1 MDAMVKAIDG
11 CVNAYFP
18 QFTEKFARFGWWKFL
33 GSDWVNDSRKG
44 WTPESL
50 IAAMDEG
57 GVAMAGLVAFCAAN
71 AVYGE
76 DCFIPAEALKPI
88 IDSGPGRFFGIVGLN
103 PLLGIRDQ
111 YFAPRYLERAVREL
125 GFKAAHLALHWY
137 GLEPA
142 DKRLYPIY
150 EKCLEL
156 DVPIVMP
163 LGAAPPRAGGRSVAE
178 PHRLDPVIGDFLDL
192 RIVGQST
199 GYPWERESVYLAR
212 NNANFSIL
220 ADSPAPEHWIAD
232 FVGFIKQGR
241 FPKYDAGSDQVMWG
255 SGFPF
260 HDPTRSRKQFDTLGF
275 NDSIASQLLRDNAI
289 RIFNLSGQ

>member
-1 MDAMVKAIDG
+1 MVRAIDA

-18 QFTEKFARFGWWKFL
+18 QFKEKFARFGWWKFL
-33 GSDWVNDSRKG
+33 GSEWVNDSRKG

-50 IAAMDEG
+50 IAAMDAT
-57 GVAMAGLVAFCAAN
+57 GVDMAGLVAFCAASAKN
-71 AVYGE
+71 GD
-76 DCFIPAEALKPI
+76 DCFIAAEALKPI
-88 IDSGPGRFFGIVGLN
+88 IDSHAGRFFGIVGLN
-103 PLLGIRDQ
+103 PQLGTRDEC
-111 YFAPRYLERAVREL
+111 FAPRYLEHAVKEL

-137 GLEPA
+137 DMEPA

-163 LGAAPPRAGGRSVAE
+163 LGAAPPRSGCRSVAE
-178 PHRLDPVIGDFLDL
+178 PHRLYPVIGDFLEL
-192 RIVGQST
+192 RIVGQSI

-212 NNANFSIL
+212 NNGNFSIL
-220 ADSPAPEHWIAD
+220 ADSPAPAHWIAD

-260 HDPTRSRKQFDTLGF
+260 HDPGKSRQQFDTLGF
-275 NDSIASQLLRDNAI
+275 SESIVSQLLRDNAV
-289 RIFNLSGQ
+289 RIFKLSVN